1 MQVCKD
7 APAVKLLK
15 LDTKEG
21 VASVLAR
28 SATTR
33 KNKKLKMVNFMKK
46 QSPLSPEKL
55 EDTFA
60 ETDYVIDEKKG
71 LRRVRPYYFTH
82 HKFALKRWLG
92 MSVFDMMM
100 KEFSLH
106 ISTPEKLEQ
115 TAERGYMLFNME
127 KINANELKERII
139 KDGDM
144 ISTKDHRHEPP
155 VRTQL
160 PEVIADTEEFYV
172 VNKPSSLPIHPVAQY
187 RHNSLIFLLARE
199 YKVNYHVIHRL
210 DRLTSGLV
218 IFAKTKDVAKRV
230 SKEISDRVVKK
241 QYLLRVV
248 GKFPEKA
255 TCDESLFEISAKK
268 GIYRVAKADDEA
280 KKVKTA
286 LTEFELVE
294 YFKETDESLVRAMPK
309 TGRTH
314 QIRVHTQYLG
324 CPIVNDPV
332 YNDPLF
338 GKERFLE
345 TQQREDITEEMAVEG
360 LTKTK
365 DWGPKGYKICENDC
379 MPEMD
384 FEKDPLCDKCLN
396 PPADPDQHDLILY
409 LHAHKYS
416 GANWS
421 FETSTP
427 FWAESDFKTPEY
439 YKKYLL

>member
-15 LDTKEG
+15 LDTKEA
-21 VASVLAR
+21 VASVL
-28 SATTR
+28 SENLTTR

-55 EDTFA
+55 DDTFA
-60 ETDYVIDEKKG
+60 ETDYIIDEEKG
-71 LRRVRPYYFTH
+71 LRRVRPYFFTH

-106 ISTPEKLEQ
+106 ISTPEKLNE

-127 KINANELKERII
+127 KINASELKERII

-155 VRTQL
+155 IRIEL
-160 PEVIADTEEFYV
+160 PTVIADTDEFYI
-172 VNKPSSLPIHPVAQY
+172 VNKPSSVPIHPVAQY
-187 RHNSLIFLLARE
+187 RHNSLIFLIARE

-218 IFAKTKDVAKRV
+218 IFAKTKEVAKRV
-230 SKEISDRVVKK
+230 SKEISDRVVQK

-255 TCDESLFEISAKK
+255 TCEESLFEISAKK
-268 GIYRVAKADDEA
+268 GIYRVAKDGDDE

-286 LTEFELVE
+286 LTNFELVE
-294 YFKETDESLVRAMPK
+294 FFEDSNESLVRAMPK

-314 QIRVHTQYLG
+314 QIRVHTQFLG
-324 CPIVNDPV
+324 FPIINDPV

-345 TQQREDITEEMAVEG
+345 RQQREDITEDIAVEG
-360 LTKTK
+360 LTKSK
-365 DWGPKGYKICENDC
+365 NWGPKGFKIAEESDTPQ
-379 MPEMD
+379 MA
-384 FEKDPLCDKCLN
+384 FEKDAL
-396 PPADPDQHDLILY
+396 
-409 LHAHKYS
+409 
-416 GANWS
+416 W
-421 FETSTP
+421 
-427 FWAESDFKTPEY
+427 
-439 YKKYLL
+439 

>member
-21 VASVLAR
+21 VASVLAK
-28 SATTR
+28 SVTTR

-60 ETDYVIDEKKG
+60 ETDYIIDEKSG

-127 KINANELKERII
+127 IINASELKNRII

-155 VRTQL
+155 VRIPL
-160 PEVIADTEEFYV
+160 PEVIADTDEFYV

-187 RHNSLIFLLARE
+187 RHNSLIFLIARE

-218 IFAKTKDVAKRV
+218 IFAKTKEVAKRV
-230 SKEISDRVVKK
+230 SKEISDRVVRK

-248 GKFPEKA
+248 GKFPDKA
-255 TCDESLFEISAKK
+255 VCDKSLFEISAKK
-268 GIYRVAKADDEA
+268 GIYRVAKADDDE

-294 YFKETDESLVRAMPK
+294 YFKEADQSLVRAMPK

-338 GKERFLE
+338 GKERFVE
-345 TQQREDITEEMAVEG
+345 RQQREDITEEMAVKG

-365 DWGPKGYKICENDC
+365 NWGPKGYKISEDDNRLD
-379 MPEMD
+379 MD
-384 FEKDPLCDKCLN
+384 FEKDPL
-396 PPADPDQHDLILY
+396 
-409 LHAHKYS
+409 
-416 GANWS
+416 W
-421 FETSTP
+421 
-427 FWAESDFKTPEY
+427 
-439 YKKYLL
+439 